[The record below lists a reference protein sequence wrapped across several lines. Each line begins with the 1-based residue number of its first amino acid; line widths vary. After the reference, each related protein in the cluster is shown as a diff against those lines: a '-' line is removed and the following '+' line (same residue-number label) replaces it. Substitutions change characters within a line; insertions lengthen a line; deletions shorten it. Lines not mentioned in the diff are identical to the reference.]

1 MLHST
6 PAIRSMA
13 KKARIVLHILFAL
26 SLLGWIMPEFL
37 GLGGIDISITEN
49 EITVTNPDIQ
59 TRSMDSDIAML
70 EVPAW
75 FDLFMITTTLLSILL
90 WIMIIYQIDRLFSAF
105 QQGSLFSSRTTW
117 RLSNIGWIML
127 AAAILSSVQEIT
139 DAQLFESLMA
149 AAGEKALEGVSTLFA
164 TASIDFPVLIGAL
177 AITVIARVMKKAA
190 ELQDEMNSVI

>member
-26 SLLGWIMPEFL
+26 SLLGWVMPEFL
-37 GLGGIDISITEN
+37 GLGGIDISITEK

-75 FDLFMITTTLLSILL
+75 FDLLS
-90 WIMIIYQIDRLFSAF
+90 FCF
-105 QQGSLFSSRTTW
+105 
-117 RLSNIGWIML
+117 
-127 AAAILSSVQEIT
+127 
-139 DAQLFESLMA
+139 
-149 AAGEKALEGVSTLFA
+149 
-164 TASIDFPVLIGAL
+164 
-177 AITVIARVMKKAA
+177 
-190 ELQDEMNSVI
+190 